1 MVRKFIRTGSVI
13 GSGSVLLAAVIGLA
27 FLPTAAHA
35 ATAIDGPIG
44 LGSAETFAVLAG
56 STVTVASNP
65 TTTVTGDLG
74 VSPGS
79 SFTGG
84 TVPFFTQSGTQHL
97 ADPVANQAQ
106 DALTAAYNTAAS
118 LTPLQSGLTDLTGLS
133 LVPGVYSGG
142 ALSVNGTLT
151 LAGSASSVWIFQA
164 SSTLI
169 ASSAA
174 IVTVTGG
181 ADICNVFWQVGTSAT
196 LDAGAQFVGTVMA
209 DQSITAVT
217 GATVTGRLLARTGA
231 VTLDTNTITRPPG
244 CSAAGGTVRTSP
256 TFTSAAPAGGIEGS
270 DYSFTLTTSGTPSA
284 TYAVTSGALPTG
296 LTLDATTGTISG
308 RPTVAGTY
316 TFTVTAA
323 NGTAPDAAAT
333 YSVVIT
339 PDPTPRL
346 AVSGSD
352 QTIPLLTAGVLL
364 TGGLA
369 LLLAQRARTARR
381 R

>member
-1 MVRKFIRTGSVI
+1 MVHTFIRRGT
-13 GSGSVLLAAVIGLA
+13 VLLASVALIGVA
-27 FLPTAAHA
+27 MLPAAANA
-35 ATAIDGPIG
+35 ATTIDGPIG
-44 LGSAETFAVLAG
+44 LGTAETFAVLAG

-84 TVPFFTQSGTQHL
+84 TVPFFTQTGTQHL
-97 ADPVANQAQ
+97 ADSVANQAK
-106 DALTAAYNTAAS
+106 DDLTTAYNTAAS

-142 ALSVNGTLT
+142 ALSVNGSLT

-164 SSTLI
+164 SSTLT

-174 IVTVTGG
+174 LVTVTGG
-181 ADICNVFWQVGTSAT
+181 ASICNVFWQVGTSAT

-217 GATVTGRLLARTGA
+217 GATITGRLLARTGA
-231 VTLDTNTITRPPG
+231 VTLDTNTITRPSG
-244 CSAAGGTVRTSP
+244 CSASGGTIRTSP
-256 TFTSAAPAGGIEGS
+256 TFTSAGPVAGTEGS
-270 DYSFTLTTSGTPSA
+270 DYSYTLTSSGTPTA
-284 TYAVTSGALPTG
+284 TYTVTSGALPTG

-308 RPTVAGTY
+308 RPTTAGTY

-323 NGTAPDAAAT
+323 NGTGPDAVAT
-333 YSVVIT
+333 YSVVIA
-339 PDPTPRL
+339 PDLTPRL
-346 AVSGSD
+346 AESGSD
-352 QTIPLLTAGVLL
+352 LTVPLIAAGTLL

-369 LLLAQRARTARR
+369 LVLAQRARNARR